1 MESSRSAAELKLRLI
16 MQAAPLALIEISDDG
31 SITDLNLKGEA
42 TLKFITGED
51 IQAGQNLLEILDH
64 ISPRIQQDIV
74 GYAQSAGVIIDNE
87 IYTFL
92 GAEQSVKYFQFT
104 VAKMFSNCIMVTIND
119 ITSKI
124 AEEQLLKKAEQD
136 KAVAQGKYEIA
147 SEVLHDIGNAVV
159 GFGTYLTRLSR
170 LLDGNNQGTL
180 DSIGQFLGQQRT
192 AIAGAIGEAKADAL
206 VTMLTGISK
215 TAAERQ
221 VEMQHAVSE
230 QLRIIKHIQDILN
243 IQRQYVLGH
252 ESQERHPVNLI
263 DIIKDCQAM
272 MSANFEKKGIRVTT
286 RFSNP
291 TVEIKGDRTKLMQV
305 ILNLLKNSVEAIDAQ
320 SPVKEIKI
328 ILSEYSS
335 QVNLSITDTGKGI
348 TKDNQA
354 NLFIR
359 GFTTRLEGT
368 GLGLYNCRSII
379 ESHSGTISIESEGEG
394 SGSKTIIELNR

>member
-1 MESSRSAAELKLRLI
+1 MESSASPNELKLRLI
-16 MQAAPLALIEISDDG
+16 MQAAPLALIEISEDG

-42 TLKFITGED
+42 TLKFITGEH
-51 IQAGQNLLEILDH
+51 IQAGQNLFGILDH
-64 ISPRIQQDIV
+64 ISLRIQQDIL
-74 GYAQSAGVIIDNE
+74 GYAQTAGVIIDNE
-87 IYTFL
+87 IYTFH
-92 GAEQSVKYFQFT
+92 GAEQSIKHFQFT

-180 DSIGQFLGQQRT
+180 ESIGQFLGQQRT

-221 VEMQHAVSE
+221 VEMHHAVSE

-263 DIIKDCQAM
+263 EIIKDCQAM
-272 MSANFEKKGIRVTT
+272 MSANFEKKGIKVTT
-286 RFSNP
+286 RFSSP

-328 ILSEYSS
+328 ILSENSS
-335 QVNLSITDTGKGI
+335 QVNLNITDTGKGI
-348 TKDNQA
+348 TKDHQA
-354 NLFIR
+354 NLFTR